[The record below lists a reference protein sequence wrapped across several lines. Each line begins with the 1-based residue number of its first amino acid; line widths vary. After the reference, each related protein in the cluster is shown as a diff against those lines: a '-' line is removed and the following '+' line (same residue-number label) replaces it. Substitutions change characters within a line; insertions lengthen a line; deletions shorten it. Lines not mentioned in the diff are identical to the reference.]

1 MHPYISQALAAE
13 RVRDLHSQAT
23 HARRRRLV
31 RQAARGQRD
40 RPRHGEGGGPGA
52 AGHLADTYEDFLLMT
67 RGQLRCEPSA
77 AQRACSQAVR

>member
-23 HARRRRLV
+23 NARRRQLV

-40 RPRHGEGGGPGA
+40 RPRHGEGAGADA
-52 AGHLADTYEDFLLMT
+52 AGQLADTYADFLLMT

-77 AQRACSQAVR
+77 AQRARGAAVR

>member
-23 HARRRRLV
+23 YARRGRLV

-40 RPRHGEGGGPGA
+40 RPHHGDGGGPDA
-52 AGHLADTYEDFLLMT
+52 AGRPAGTYEDFLVMT
-67 RGQLRCEPSA
+67 RGQLPCEPSA
-77 AQRACSQAVR
+77 AQRASGEAVR

>member
-23 HARRRRLV
+23 YAQRRRLV

-40 RPRHGEGGGPGA
+40 RPRHGDGSGPDA
-52 AGHLADTYEDFLLMT
+52 AGHRRIPMRTFCSGPAGSC
-67 RGQLRCEPSA
+67 RASRRPRSA
-77 AQRACSQAVR
+77 PAVRPVH